1 MSHRD
6 TECDDAPGLL
16 SLMTA
21 TDGRV
26 LPHADSSRLTA
37 ELPGERETC
46 SSGGSDE
53 VLAERRRTRRE
64 QRKLE
69 KAARSPR
76 LVRPAK
82 SQSPQAPPGEE
93 FLSVKQLAR
102 RWNVGVATVWRWNKA
117 GDIPKSVVLGPGTT
131 RWRQSEIVAFEA
143 SLEQGGA
150 R

>member
-1 MSHRD
+1 MSHSDAKR
-6 TECDDAPGLL
+6 DDAPDLL

-26 LPHADSSRLTA
+26 LPHADCSRLTVA
-37 ELPGERETC
+37 LPEERET
-46 SSGGSDE
+46 GGGGGDDKD
-53 VLAERRRTRRE
+53 LAERRRTRRE

-69 KAARSPR
+69 KAAWSPR
-76 LVRPAK
+76 SVRPAEP
-82 SQSPQAPPGEE
+82 QSPQAPPGEA
-93 FLSVKQLAR
+93 FLSVKQLSR

-117 GDIPKSVVLGPGTT
+117 GDIPKSIVLGPGTT
-131 RWRQSEIVAFEA
+131 RWRQSEILAFEA